1 MTQYIQATGIAASW
15 RGIGV
20 AATDIIQGQKY

>member
-1 MTQYIQATGIAASW
+1 MTQYIQPTGIAASW
-15 RGIGV
+15 SGIGV